1 MLMFY
6 ANFLSAEHCKTIHH
20 YYFYC
25 LNSSK
30 KYNSNCHFLFFFN
43 QLQGLYSWISLALQ
57 FKLNDKLGILESTEG
72 TE

>member
-6 ANFLSAEHCKTIHH
+6 ANFLSAKHCKTIHH

-43 QLQGLYSWISLALQ
+43 QLQGLYSWISLAL
-57 FKLNDKLGILESTEG
+57 
-72 TE
+72 